1 MNNWYIHKS
10 KKPIN
15 PKIYRLLKPFVFKL
29 VGDEG
34 LAPLILLG
42 EPTQKAKAAVSAFL
56 FLFPFRL

>member
-1 MNNWYIHKS
+1 MPKS

-34 LAPLILLG
+34 F
-42 EPTQKAKAAVSAFL
+42 EPPTPSV
-56 FLFPFRL
+56 